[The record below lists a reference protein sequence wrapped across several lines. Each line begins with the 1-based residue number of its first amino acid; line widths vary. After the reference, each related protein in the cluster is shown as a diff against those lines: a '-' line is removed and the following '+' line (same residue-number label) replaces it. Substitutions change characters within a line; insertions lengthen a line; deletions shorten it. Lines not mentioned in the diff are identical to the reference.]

1 MTEDRPPA
9 RTVEAEGQ
17 AVRIAHVRAHLAQI
31 ESALRA
37 CDVRLRQ
44 SADPLAR
51 YELSREMESLIDRLG
66 KLRAN
71 LDDLTD

>member
-1 MTEDRPPA
+1 MTEHRPPA
-9 RTVEAEGQ
+9 RTVEGEGQ

-44 SADPLAR
+44 ASDPLAR

-66 KLRAN
+66 KLRAQ
-71 LDDLTD
+71 LDEFAD